1 MERRKRHIVKLE
13 GSIKKM
19 SEELL
24 KGNEIIKKLQNDIR
38 NYHAKVSRNHLLL
51 TLRVGREIFGNYHA
65 KVSSTHLL
73 LTLLFLTFLDH
84 LLFRAGQYFSHPV
97 FSILCHVF
105 SQSVLHHVSLYVVP
119 LDIYFSVGLCS
130 FSQKPL
136 VLAILHR
143 CGCVLTS
150 NSGQTTSVFCFPGK
164 FQQVLRAPPS

>member
-38 NYHAKVSRNHLLL
+38 NYHAKVSS
-51 TLRVGREIFGNYHA
+51 IQ
-65 KVSSTHLL
+65 LL

-84 LLFRAGQYFSHPV
+84 LLVQGRPV
-97 FSILCHVF
+97 FQSSSIFDIVPCL
-105 SQSVLHHVSLYVVP
+105 QSVGTSSCLP
-119 LDIYFSVGLCS
+119 LRYPSIYFSVDLCS
-130 FSQKPL
+130 FSRKLL

-143 CGCVLTS
+143 CGCVLAS